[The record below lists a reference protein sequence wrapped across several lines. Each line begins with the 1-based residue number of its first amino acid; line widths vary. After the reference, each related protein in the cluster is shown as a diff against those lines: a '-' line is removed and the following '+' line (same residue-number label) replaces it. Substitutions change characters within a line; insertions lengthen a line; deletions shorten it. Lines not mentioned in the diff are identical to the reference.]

1 MKKWEIWSEHKPDG
15 ASPGVYPTF
24 VRSAGS
30 RKFLKPAQVGVALP
44 KNSPGPPF
52 SRRPEH
58 PPTGTLWAPDMHSS
72 RSALHACSFAWTGG
86 WEARKVEN
94 GTHEKQIRQTTC
106 CTCSIYIRRVLKAET
121 LIDHSCGRPVGLIAL
136 LHLRI
141 PTLKIQGSAK
151 PWGQAS
157 APPPTGV
164 SHVTEKGTE
173 TERTQ
178 TPFSFSAKCNE

>member
-1 MKKWEIWSEHKPDG
+1 ME
-15 ASPGVYPTF
+15 
-24 VRSAGS
+24 R
-30 RKFLKPAQVGVALP
+30 AQARWC
-44 KNSPGPPF
+44 F
-52 SRRPEH
+52 SRSISHVRPKCWITEISQTRPSRGCATKKQPRPTVFQKART

-106 CTCSIYIRRVLKAET
+106 CTCSIYIRCVLKAET
-121 LIDHSCGRPVGLIAL
+121 LIDHSCGSPVGLIAL